1 MKFPDIQLKHGLIAA
16 LLITSTPW
24 AQAECRRV
32 SSIGNGNNAIPQEVA
47 NMGYTA
53 FSLTTN
59 GDNAPINF
67 GVLSIGTGSVTMAP
81 PGTQLATANVD
92 VISSGLHAPYAPN
105 QILYKCPLSD
115 ADSLYEMYA
124 TVGNLNFYGGMSVS
138 DVEGGYLTP
147 AKNVAFRI
155 LNQKSGLYY
164 TRVWQER
171 KLSPTEYFIVG
182 SSIYVPASA
191 FSNITFELLKTNEN
205 GGLAYAESRNTL
217 NTMNQAQATV
227 RFKPVFGTV
236 SPSVGAVG
244 TSPSASAVD
253 IVAVWGMRHGVNT
266 VIHGETCIVND
277 FDQIVTLP
285 PIGVDDLNASMTST
299 SNFNITLKCD
309 AGATSGTVTNI
320 TKPPVAMGFLV
331 TQPTALAQA
340 DTLGLKNAS
349 GGISHLLD
357 NNYGT
362 TGVASGVGIRIYKA
376 GESTP
381 LTLLSTNTT
390 TGTGNA
396 AGWYGFTD
404 LLPDSAAMT
413 GASGGIQYSGLFTAS
428 LEKLPG
434 LPVTA
439 GSVNAQAQIFVS
451 LQ

>member
-1 MKFPDIQLKHGLIAA
+1 MKFPVIQLKHGLIAA
-16 LLITSTPW
+16 LLITGAPW

-32 SSIGNGNNAIPQEVA
+32 YSVGNGNNEIPQAVA
-47 NMGYTA
+47 DMGYTA
-53 FSLTTN
+53 NSALSN
-59 GDNAPINF
+59 GTNAPIHF
-67 GVLSIGTGSVTMAP
+67 GVLNIGTGSITMVP
-81 PGTQLATANVD
+81 PGTQLAMANVD
-92 VISSGLHAPYAPN
+92 VISSGIQVPYAPN
-105 QILYKCPLSD
+105 QILFRCPLSD

-124 TVGNLNFYGGMSVS
+124 TVGTKPFYGGKPVN

-147 AKNVAFRI
+147 AINVAFRI

-164 TRVWQER
+164 TDLWQER
-171 KLSPTEYFIVG
+171 KLAPTEYLIVG

-191 FSNITFELLKTNEN
+191 FSNITFELLKTNDN
-205 GGLAYAESRNTL
+205 GGQAYDDARNAF
-217 NTMNQAQATV
+217 NSVNQGQATV
-227 RFKPVFGTV
+227 RFKPVFGMV
-236 SPSVGAVG
+236 SPVAG
-244 TSPSASAVD
+244 TTGIDPTANGTNM
-253 IVAVWGMRHGVNT
+253 VAVWGMAKGKNS
-266 VIHGETCIVND
+266 VIRGETCIVSD

-285 PIGVDDLNASMTST
+285 PIGVDELNASMTST
-299 SNFNITLKCD
+299 NNFNVTLKCD

-439 GSVNAQAQIFVS
+439 GTVNAQAQIFVS